1 MSESKDAPILL
12 NEIREHYEIFDE
24 ARRLERADS
33 QIEKL
38 RTQELL
44 HRYLPPPPGLILDI
58 GGGAG
63 VYAFWLAER
72 GYQVL
77 WWMASPGI
85 SHRQKKPR
93 SN

>member
-1 MSESKDAPILL
+1 MSDSKDAPILL
-12 NEIREHYEIFDE
+12 NEIFDE
-24 ARRLERADS
+24 ARRLEQADS

-72 GYQVL
+72 GYQVHL
-77 WWMASPGI
+77 VDDAEFAPI
-85 SHRQKKPR
+85 YEQDLR
-93 SN
+93 